1 MRLYSSI
8 LLHLCYFLVLASSL
22 ASAAVV
28 EHTLEVKN
36 LTIGRL
42 CQQTT
47 ITAVNGSLPG
57 PTLRVKEGDTYCSSS
72 QQISLRNN
80 YSLAWRN
87 NYTYNFDITR
97 QEGTLW
103 WHAHISYL
111 RATVYGAL
119 IIRPRKG
126 RSYPFPKPDKEVP
139 ILIGEWWSADVVDI
153 INDATAVGAPP
164 NLSDAYTINGQP
176 GDLYNCSSDST
187 YKLKVQEGK
196 TYMLRMVNAALQ
208 SIMFFKVANHTM
220 IEVSIDACYTNPYTT
235 HTITIAPGQTMD
247 VLLKADQPLGSYYMA
262 ASVYQGSD
270 FVTFDDT
277 TPTAIIE
284 YDGAATT
291 TTPIMPVLPDF
302 SDNETAH
309 RFLTNLT
316 ALTSAPFW
324 EPVPQPVD
332 ERLLITIG
340 ISIFPCDRPDI
351 NQCQGIN
358 NTIVAASMNNIS
370 FNPSTNLSILEAYY
384 YNVDG
389 IYTTDFPDEPPIQFD
404 YTSPDNQLNG
414 ALLTT
419 SRGAKVRKFKYNSTV
434 EIVFQNTALG
444 TIENHPIH
452 LHGY

>member
-1 MRLYSSI
+1 MAGEDAPW
-8 LLHLCYFLVLASSL
+8 LV
-22 ASAAVV
+22 
-28 EHTLEVKN
+28 
-36 LTIGRL
+36 
-42 CQQTT
+42 
-47 ITAVNGSLPG
+47 
-57 PTLRVKEGDTYCSSS
+57 
-72 QQISLRNN
+72 
-80 YSLAWRN
+80 
-87 NYTYNFDITR
+87 
-97 QEGTLW
+97 
-103 WHAHISYL
+103 
-111 RATVYGAL
+111 
-119 IIRPRKG
+119 
-126 RSYPFPKPDKEVP
+126 
-139 ILIGEWWSADVVDI
+139 
-153 INDATAVGAPP
+153 PP

-196 TYMLRMVNAALQ
+196 TYMLRMVNAVLQ
-208 SIMFFKVANHTM
+208 KQS
-220 IEVSIDACYTNPYTT
+220 TNPYTT
-235 HTITIAPGQTMD
+235 DTITIAPGQTMD

-309 RFLTNLT
+309 R
-316 ALTSAPFW
+316 
-324 EPVPQPVD
+324 
-332 ERLLITIG
+332 
-340 ISIFPCDRPDI
+340 PDI

-358 NTIVAASMNNIS
+358 NTIVKQAEEY

-452 LHGY
+452 LHGYDFHILAQGFGNYDPTRDQQTFNLVNPQLRNTVAVPIGGWAVVRFRASNPGVWFMHCHLEVHVPWGLASVFIVENGPTPETSLIPPPPDFPEC